1 MTPKP
6 LRTFDLESLAQSIRN
21 VHQELSQQASRAVN
35 VSLTIRN
42 WLIGYHIAEFEL
54 NGSDRA
60 NYGDR
65 LLDRLAERLHGLG
78 VSACDKRRLYQYLR
92 FRQAYP
98 EIVQSLTAQ
107 SQNLLPATATAAKK
121 VRSVTAQS
129 SPQLI
134 ESLSYT
140 HIELL
145 VGLDD
150 SLKRTFYQTECI
162 RGQWSVRELRRQIR
176 SLLYERSELSL
187 DKGKLATLTEASAE
201 KEPSVLTVRDPY
213 VFEFLGLTPR
223 EVMSEATLEDQ
234 LLDKLQDFL
243 LELGQG
249 FCFEARQQRI
259 LNFVDLVFY
268 HRILKCH
275 VLVEL
280 KLEEFSHENIG
291 QLNTYVSWYNG
302 NVRTETDNLPV
313 GILLCTEKDHALVE
327 YALAG
332 MDNALFVSR
341 YQLELPSKELLQQQL
356 ATERKRLEAMQEGL
370 N

>member
-6 LRTFDLESLAQSIRN
+6 LRTFDLESLAQSIQN
-21 VHQELSQQASRAVN
+21 VHQELSLQASRAVN

-92 FRQAYP
+92 FHQAYP
-98 EIVQSLTAQ
+98 EIVRSLTAQ
-107 SQNLLPATATAAKK
+107 SQNLLPPTATAIKK
-121 VRSVTAQS
+121 VRLLTAQS

-150 SLKRTFYQTECI
+150 SLKRAFYQTECI

-187 DKGKLATLTEASAE
+187 DKRKLATLTEASAE
-201 KEPSVLTVRDPY
+201 KEPPALTVRDPY

-223 EVMSEATLEDQ
+223 EVMSETKLEDQ
-234 LLDKLQDFL
+234 LLDKLQNFL

-259 LNFVDLVFY
+259 L
-268 HRILKCH
+268 
-275 VLVEL
+275 
-280 KLEEFSHENIG
+280 
-291 QLNTYVSWYNG
+291 
-302 NVRTETDNLPV
+302 
-313 GILLCTEKDHALVE
+313 
-327 YALAG
+327 
-332 MDNALFVSR
+332 
-341 YQLELPSKELLQQQL
+341 
-356 ATERKRLEAMQEGL
+356 
-370 N
+370 